1 MAGDS
6 EARRLHLW
14 SGLIVLSIFL
24 AGAVAGAGVFAW
36 LRPAGR
42 PWRPH
47 HRDLPALFAEL
58 ELTAE
63 QREKAKGIFDKHRAI
78 VESILKQNFPRVRAA
93 DEQTQRELRAILTE
107 TQNKKLDEIEA
118 RRPPPGRRGHFGWMG
133 GPPTP
138 GGPGAREAGDVP
150 SPPAK

>member
-1 MAGDS
+1 
-6 EARRLHLW
+6 
-14 SGLIVLSIFL
+14 
-24 AGAVAGAGVFAW
+24 VFAW

-47 HRDLPALFAEL
+47 HKDLPALFAEL

-63 QREKAKGIFDKHRAI
+63 QREKAKEIFDRHRAT
-78 VESILKQNFPRVRAA
+78 VESILKQNFPRVRATEA
-93 DEQTQRELRAILTE
+93 QTQRELRAILTE

-118 RRPPPGRRGHFGWMG
+118 RRPPGRRGRFGWKG

-138 GGPGAREAGDVP
+138 GGPGSREAGEMLA
-150 SPPAK
+150 SPPGSPDAGL